1 MNKLLSVLMLVLP
14 LLAGAQEVWRCGP
27 DGRVYANAPCADGRR
42 VDVAQAE
49 RPAAD
54 VQAAR
59 AQAAR
64 DENRADALRRERLAQ
79 ERAQRGT
86 GAAAG
91 IGPQASARPPALK
104 SGAKAA
110 RGKQRSKQGQAQSAE
125 DGTSRAVAPASRRT
139 KG

>member
-1 MNKLLSVLMLVLP
+1 MNKLLSALMLSLP

-27 DGRVYANAPCADGRR
+27 DGRSFADVPCADGRR

-49 RPAAD
+49 RPLAD

-59 AQAAR
+59 AEAAR
-64 DENRADALRRERLAQ
+64 DKSRAAALRQERLAQ
-79 ERAQRGT
+79 EAAQRGT

-91 IGPQASARPPALK
+91 IGPQAAAHPPALRP
-104 SGAKAA
+104 GAKAA
-110 RGKQRSKQGQAQSAE
+110 RSMLRSKQRQLAPAE
-125 DGTSRAVAPASRRT
+125 DGTWRAVAPASRRA